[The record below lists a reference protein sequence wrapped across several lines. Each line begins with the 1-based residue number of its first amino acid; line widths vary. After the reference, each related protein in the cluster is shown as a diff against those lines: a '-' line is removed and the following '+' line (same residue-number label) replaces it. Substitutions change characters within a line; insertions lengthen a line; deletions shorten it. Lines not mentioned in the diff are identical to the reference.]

1 MPAKKPQSRRRGA
14 RKARVGGRE
23 GGRELITSHEVAA
36 LAGVSRS
43 AVSRT
48 FTPDASVSD
57 ETRQKVMR
65 AAAQLGYQP
74 NVIARSLITRRSR
87 LIGLIMGEWEN
98 PFYTAMLRQ
107 FSEKLQARDY
117 RVMLLAGNSEKDVD
131 DSVRMLRQ
139 YQVDG
144 IVLVSTTPS
153 EELAAECAR
162 AGVRLVLLNRDRQG
176 LPATSVVLDNAAIG
190 RDVASLLLQAGYRQ
204 FVTVRGRTHLRA
216 GVERQEGFRDAIRA
230 SGLAEILGDGTDLVG
245 YAAGR
250 EFICNFINSGKRP
263 DAVVCSSD
271 LTAIG
276 VLDGLR
282 IDLGVNVPA
291 DIAVVGFG
299 DIPAASWAAN
309 ELTTVALPLDGMI
322 DAALDDMFADDG
334 VERPRRIVLPG
345 RIIARATTRR
355 ISPAGKMAR
364 G

>member
-1 MPAKKPQSRRRGA
+1 MSVKKPTSRRPRARSAGRDVGVGA
-14 RKARVGGRE
+14 RVP
-23 GGRELITSHEVAA
+23 ITSHEVAA

-43 AVSRT
+43 AVSRS

-57 ETRQKVMR
+57 ETRRKVLR
-65 AAAQLGYQP
+65 AATQLGYQP

-144 IVLVSTTPS
+144 IVLVSAAPS
-153 EELAAECAR
+153 EELASECAR
-162 AGVRLVLLNRDRQG
+162 AGVRLVLLNRERQG
-176 LPATSVVLDNAAIG
+176 LPATSIVLDNSGIG
-190 RDVASLLLQAGYRQ
+190 REVARLLLRAGYRR
-204 FVTVRGRTHLRA
+204 FVLVRGRAQLRA
-216 GVERQEGFRDAIRA
+216 GIERQEGFESAVGSEG
-230 SGLAEILGDGTDLVG
+230 SGEIIGEGTDLVG

-250 EFICNFINSGKRP
+250 RFICELIESGARP

-276 VLDGLR
+276 VLDGVR
-282 IDLGVNVPA
+282 IDLGMKVPA

-309 ELTTVALPLDGMI
+309 ELTTVALPLDAMI
-322 DAALDDMFADDG
+322 DATLEDMFDDSG
-334 VERPRRIVLPG
+334 RDRLRRVVLPG
-345 RIIARATTRR
+345 RIIERATTR
-355 ISPAGKMAR
+355 STGTVGKATNR
-364 G
+364 